1 MAAAATTGALEVVL
15 SCDAGGSLCN
25 CSVWEPRSGTS
36 LTTYRGGNSS
46 ARALCTL
53 GGEYLLGAQIGKSY
67 ISVWELQ
74 RKDQLQQKIIC
85 PGIVTC
91 LAVSPNGLYIT
102 AGIEESIYLWEVS
115 TGNLLLTLSRHFQ
128 ELTCIRF
135 TDDSSHFISGG
146 KDNLVLVWNLCSLLQ
161 LGYAR
166 VPEPQHVWSRHTLPV
181 TDIHCGVGGPLS
193 RIATASLDQT
203 VKLWEL
209 SCGELLMSVLFDVGI
224 MSVALD
230 PCEYNLF
237 CGGHD
242 GSIFQVNLFTG
253 PVEREKNFQ
262 TDKDASQIFKGHR
275 NQVTCLS
282 VSIDGTLLLSGSHD
296 ETVRLWDIP
305 SKQCLRTVNHKGPVT
320 NAFLTIA
327 SANMFSPDCRPSI
340 SLPKFSKHV
349 HSSEITENEEGCAV
363 TLCLQHGQKEAQESN
378 LEKAEQLYSLM
389 CAAADK
395 HMLGDGENTKMHVAE
410 LEDEVKTLKKINRDL
425 YDFSVQVLT
434 KQT

>member
-1 MAAAATTGALEVVL
+1 MAAVLEVVL
-15 SCDAGGSLCN
+15 SCDAGGSLWNCN
-25 CSVWEPRSGTS
+25 VWEPRSGTT
-36 LTTYRGGNSS
+36 LTSYRGGNTS
-46 ARALCTL
+46 ARTLCVL
-53 GGEYLLGAQIGKSY
+53 GGEYLLGAQLGKNY
-67 ISVWELQ
+67 INVWELQ
-74 RKDQLQQKIIC
+74 RKDQLQQKIVC

-91 LAVSPNGLYIT
+91 LAVSPNGLYVT

-115 TGNLLLTLSRHFQ
+115 TGNLLLTLSRHYQ

-146 KDNLVLVWNLCSLLQ
+146 KDNLVMVWNLCSLLQ
-161 LGYAR
+161 ISYAR

-193 RIATASLDQT
+193 RVATASLDQT
-203 VKLWEL
+203 VKLWEI

-230 PCEYNLF
+230 PCEYYLF
-237 CGGHD
+237 CGGND

-253 PVEREKNFQ
+253 PVQREKNFQ
-262 TDKDASQIFKGHR
+262 TDKDGSQIFKGHR

-282 VSIDGTLLLSGSHD
+282 VSIDGTLLISGSHD

-320 NAFLTIA
+320 NAFLMIA
-327 SANMFSPDCRPSI
+327 SANMFNPDCRPNI

-349 HSSEITENEEGCAV
+349 RSSEITESEEGCAI
-363 TLCLQHGQKEAQESN
+363 TLCLQHGQKYCIKLPA
-378 LEKAEQLYSLM
+378 
-389 CAAADK
+389 
-395 HMLGDGENTKMHVAE
+395 
-410 LEDEVKTLKKINRDL
+410 
-425 YDFSVQVLT
+425 
-434 KQT
+434 

>member
-1 MAAAATTGALEVVL
+1 MAAVLEVVL
-15 SCDAGGSLCN
+15 SCDAGGSLWNCN
-25 CSVWEPRSGTS
+25 VWEPRSGTT
-36 LTTYRGGNSS
+36 LTSYRGGNTS
-46 ARALCTL
+46 ARTLCVL
-53 GGEYLLGAQIGKSY
+53 GGEYLLGAQLGKNY
-67 ISVWELQ
+67 INVWELQ
-74 RKDQLQQKIIC
+74 RKDQLQQKIVC

-91 LAVSPNGLYIT
+91 LAVSPNGLYVT

-115 TGNLLLTLSRHFQ
+115 TGNLLLTLSRHYQ

-146 KDNLVLVWNLCSLLQ
+146 KDNLVMVWNLCSLLQ
-161 LGYAR
+161 ISYAR

-193 RIATASLDQT
+193 RVATASLDQT
-203 VKLWEL
+203 VK
-209 SCGELLMSVLFDVGI
+209 
-224 MSVALD
+224 
-230 PCEYNLF
+230 
-237 CGGHD
+237 
-242 GSIFQVNLFTG
+242 
-253 PVEREKNFQ
+253 PVQREKNFQ
-262 TDKDASQIFKGHR
+262 TDKDGSQIFKGHR

-282 VSIDGTLLLSGSHD
+282 VSIDGTLLISGSHD

-320 NAFLTIA
+320 NAFLMIA
-327 SANMFSPDCRPSI
+327 SANMFNPDCRPNI

-349 HSSEITENEEGCAV
+349 RSSEITESEEGCAI
-363 TLCLQHGQKEAQESN
+363 TLCLQHGQKEAQESY
-378 LEKAEQLYSLM
+378 LEKSEELYSVM

-395 HMLGDGENTKMHVAE
+395 HMLGDGENTKMRVAE
-410 LEDEVKTLKKINRDL
+410 LEDELKTLKKINRDL